1 MTTSITKTRPAWL
14 VVVRAAR
21 RLAALYAVGVFLLA
35 VPLVAA
41 FRYLLPTLTI
51 PVVAVF
57 GFALGFLGLAIGTR
71 LGFAILWSL
80 LLVVWI
86 ASLQDGIYQA
96 NGSFLFWTMFAAPL
110 YIITAIGLSPTSRG
124 LRLEM
129 LLTLGAWAIVV
140 SIAVTGEI
148 YIDAGDPIPA
158 AWDNYVCAA
167 WPMLVAVRELVRV
180 VLFPRRANQHEAA
193 A

>member
-57 GFALGFLGLAIGTR
+57 GFALGFLGLAIGKR

-86 ASLQDGIYQA
+86 ASLQA
-96 NGSFLFWTMFAAPL
+96 
-110 YIITAIGLSPTSRG
+110 YI
-124 LRLEM
+124 
-129 LLTLGAWAIVV
+129 
-140 SIAVTGEI
+140 
-148 YIDAGDPIPA
+148 
-158 AWDNYVCAA
+158 
-167 WPMLVAVRELVRV
+167 
-180 VLFPRRANQHEAA
+180 FPRR
-193 A
+193 